1 MGMRGGMDAKHSEK
15 PADLAPGRARLT
27 PRWMTAPDSSGTPW
41 HDLAQGKVTVCY
53 FVSTSH
59 MTRDYPCDPD
69 TKLGGSKP
77 VPQQR
82 QHQARAQ
89 ARKKQ

>member
-1 MGMRGGMDAKHSEK
+1 MCITTLSEERMYAVAKKRQFHGNDKRGINAKHSEK

-53 FVSTSH
+53 FVLTSH
-59 MTRDYPCDPD
+59 T
-69 TKLGGSKP
+69 T
-77 VPQQR
+77 
-82 QHQARAQ
+82 
-89 ARKKQ
+89 